1 MSQDLPLAAV
11 VALIAFALYLPS
23 LWSGFVYDAEAQ
35 ILTSDYLHQPRH
47 FLDVLSFR
55 VLAQDVLDGTRPVH
69 LASLMLDALLWGK
82 SPAGYHLTSNLLHA
96 ANTALLFLLLA
107 ALGRRGT
114 RAFSEAGVTRS
125 AFMAALL
132 FAAHPVLTEPVAEV
146 SYRED
151 LLAVF
156 FVLSALLLGLRAA
169 AAGDR
174 RPAWWSAA
182 GCLAVLLA
190 CGSKETGI
198 VAPVA
203 LLVCGVLFHEPG
215 SQKRWLA
222 LVAMAA
228 AVAGGFFLL
237 RFSLQPDESAIFLDK
252 PGQLGGSLAMTLEIQ
267 PRIWAFDFR
276 QIFWPATLSADYT
289 PLNITAIPK
298 VWGYVLLAAC
308 VLAQA
313 AASWKSRL
321 AIFGM
326 VVFWAGLAPVS
337 NWVPIYRPVADRY
350 LYLPMVGLAMT
361 VCGVLL
367 LADSRRRLRFA
378 LTSALSVAIAILAAI
393 TLSRQAVFANTRNLW
408 TDTLAASPQSD
419 TAANNLGCALMEA
432 GEYQSALEAFDRALK
447 LTDGKKSN
455 AWAGSAATLE
465 MMGRRTEAKAA
476 LRRAIA
482 LEAIYADPEELVRA
496 MLVTRKQAEV
506 LKRILPSGAE

>member
-1 MSQDLPLAAV
+1 LV
-11 VALIAFALYLPS
+11 
-23 LWSGFVYDAEAQ
+23 
-35 ILTSDYLHQPRH
+35 
-47 FLDVLSFR
+47 
-55 VLAQDVLDGTRPVH
+55 
-69 LASLMLDALLWGK
+69 
-82 SPAGYHLTSNLLHA
+82 
-96 ANTALLFLLLA
+96 
-107 ALGRRGT
+107 
-114 RAFSEAGVTRS
+114 
-125 AFMAALL
+125 
-132 FAAHPVLTEPVAEV
+132 EPVAEV

-151 LLAVF
+151 LLAAF
-156 FVLSALLLGLRAA
+156 FVLSALLLGLRAT

-174 RPAWWSAA
+174 RTAWWSAG
-182 GCLAVLLA
+182 GCLAAVLLA

-237 RFSLQPDESAIFLDK
+237 RFSLQPDESAIFLHR

-267 PRIWAFDFR
+267 PRIWAFDVR
-276 QIFWPATLSADYT
+276 QIFWPAALSADYT
-289 PLNITAIPK
+289 PRNITAIPK

-321 AIFGM
+321 AFFGM

-350 LYLPMVGLAMT
+350 LYLPMCGVAMT

-367 LADSRRRLRFA
+367 LADSRRRLRIA
-378 LTSALSVAIAILAAI
+378 LASALSVAIAILAAL
-393 TLSRQAVFANTRNLW
+393 TLSRQAVFANTRILW

-432 GEYQSALEAFDRALK
+432 GEYPSALAAFDRALK
-447 LTDGKKSN
+447 LSDGKKSN

-465 MMGRRTEAKAA
+465 MMGRRTEAAEA
-476 LRRAIA
+476 LRRAVA
-482 LEAIYADPEELVRA
+482 LEAIYANPDELVRA
-496 MLVTRKQAEV
+496 MLVTRKQADV
-506 LKRILPSGAE
+506 LKQILQPGTE